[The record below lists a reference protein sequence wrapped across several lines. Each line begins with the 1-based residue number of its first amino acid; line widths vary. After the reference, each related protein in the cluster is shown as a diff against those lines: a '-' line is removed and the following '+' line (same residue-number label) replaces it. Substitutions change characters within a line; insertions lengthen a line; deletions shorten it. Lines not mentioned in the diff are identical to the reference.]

1 MSAGIEGLPACAI
14 ADKLWPDLEADA
26 ALNNVDTN
34 VHRLRKVLGIEKAIK
49 SSEGRVAIDA
59 SQCWVD
65 AWAFER
71 RAADREPGQKTNGAT
86 KEILALELYRGH
98 FLNEEG
104 EQPWA
109 VAYRDQL
116 RASMVSLVQNA
127 GSVLQHN
134 GETRA
139 AAKLYERALALDNL
153 AEPLYR
159 QLMHCL
165 REEGEMA
172 EALKVYR
179 RCKEMLSIVLGIEP
193 SKETQALAATL
204 LD

>member
-1 MSAGIEGLPACAI
+1 MLGRCLDPYGLAAN
-14 ADKLWPDLEADA
+14 DKP
-26 ALNNVDTN
+26 
-34 VHRLRKVLGIEKAIK
+34 
-49 SSEGRVAIDA
+49 
-59 SQCWVD
+59 
-65 AWAFER
+65 ER
-71 RAADREPGQKTNGAT
+71 QGA
-86 KEILALELYRGH
+86 LALDLYRGH
-98 FLNEEG
+98 FLHEEA

-109 VAYRDQL
+109 VAYREQL
-116 RASMVSLVQNA
+116 RGHVVSLVQNA
-127 GSVLQHN
+127 GTDLQRN

-159 QLMHCL
+159 DLIHCL
-165 REEGEMA
+165 REQGETA

-204 LD
+204 RD

>member
-1 MSAGIEGLPACAI
+1 M
-14 ADKLWPDLEADA
+14 
-26 ALNNVDTN
+26 NNVDTN
-34 VHRLRKVLGIEKAIK
+34 VHRLRKLLGIETAIK
-49 SSEGRVAIDA
+49 SSEGRVAIDV

-71 RAADREPGQKTNGAT
+71 MAAASKFDRKTADAT
-86 KEILALELYRGH
+86 QETLALDLYRDH

-109 VAYRDQL
+109 VAYRNQL
-116 RASMVSLVQNA
+116 RTQVISLVQTSGTA
-127 GSVLQHN
+127 LERN
-134 GETRA
+134 GETQA
-139 AAKLYERALALDNL
+139 AVKLYERALALDNL

-159 QLMHCL
+159 QLMHCW
-165 REEGEMA
+165 RKQGETT

-179 RCKEMLSIVLGIEP
+179 RCKEMLSIVLGMEP

-204 LD
+204 RD